1 MLPQSQA
8 IRVPGMGSPKM
19 VQESLHSRGLRTKS
33 GSTLYGAVRDRVTWT
48 KQTDVFGRS
57 HAFKDFLVSFNNVS
71 VKS

>member
-19 VQESLHSRGLRTKS
+19 VQESLISRGLRTKS
-33 GSTLYGAVRDRVTWT
+33 GSTLYGAVRNTVTWT
-48 KQTDVFGRS
+48 KQTDVFRRS
-57 HAFKDFLVSFNNVS
+57 HAFKDFLMSFDNVS